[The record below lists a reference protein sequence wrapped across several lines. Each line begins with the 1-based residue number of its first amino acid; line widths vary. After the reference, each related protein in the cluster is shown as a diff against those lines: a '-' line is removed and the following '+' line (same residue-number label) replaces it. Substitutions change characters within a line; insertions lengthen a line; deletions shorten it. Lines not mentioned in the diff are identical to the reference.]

1 MIAVQSYSLRESL
14 TAPKDLKFYKKVQF
28 VPKYLKSLLKTN
40 VQGMY
45 VFKMHVIL
53 KIFIQL
59 ISKLTAITEIRLSH

>member
-1 MIAVQSYSLRESL
+1 MFAVQSLSLRESL
-14 TAPKDLKFYKKVQF
+14 TAPKDLKFYKKIQF

-53 KIFIQL
+53 KIDI
-59 ISKLTAITEIRLSH
+59 

>member
-1 MIAVQSYSLRESL
+1 MIAVQSHSLRESL
-14 TAPKDLKFYKKVQF
+14 TAPKDLKFYKKIQF

-53 KIFIQL
+53 KVDIYTTNFE
-59 ISKLTAITEIRLSH
+59 TNCHY